1 MLALAQTS
9 TLIGDLEGA
18 ARCLREQTAAAAAQ
32 GARLIIF
39 PELVACGGYP
49 PRDLLERRWFVAA
62 QWRMV
67 QEVARS
73 LPIPALIGAAE
84 PLEPGA
90 GPALANSLVVCDP
103 ARGGVVGSYRKRL
116 LPNYDVFDERRYFRP
131 GDGPQVVELAG
142 LRIGLTVCEDIWS
155 ADLSGVAYHQDPVG
169 DLVGRC
175 DLVVNASASPWQGGK
190 PVVRQHL
197 LAAVARRVGAPVVY
211 VNQVGGHDELLF
223 DGGSGGVLPDGRC
236 FAAAPRWA
244 PALVLGDPARA
255 VPLPAASDDLTELRA
270 ALVMGLRDYCAKTR
284 QARVV
289 LGLSG
294 GIDSALV
301 AALAAE
307 ALGPAQVIGL
317 LMPGPYS
324 SPGSL
329 TDAQALAEGLGLS
342 TYTMPISAANAVMT
356 STLAPVF
363 ADSAPGLAEENL
375 QSRLRG
381 VLIMATANKLGA
393 MALTTGNKSE
403 LATGYC
409 TIYGD
414 MNGGLGILG
423 DVYKTQVWALSR
435 HLNAMA
441 GRELIPVS
449 SITKPPSAELRPDQ
463 TDQDS
468 LPPYEVLDRIL
479 KRLLEQ
485 GDEPEA
491 VIAAGEDPAIVRRVF
506 HLLEVNEFKRRQS
519 PPILRVTGKAFGI
532 GRRMPIARQW

>member
-1 MLALAQTS
+1 MVLAVL
-9 TLIGDLEGA
+9 DA
-18 ARCLREQTAAAAAQ
+18 AIAN
-32 GARLIIF
+32 
-39 PELVACGGYP
+39 VALP
-49 PRDLLERRWFVAA
+49 S
-62 QWRMV
+62 M
-67 QEVARS
+67 ARS
-73 LPIPALIGAAE
+73 LQVT
-84 PLEPGA
+84 PGM
-90 GPALANSLVVCDP
+90 SVW
-103 ARGGVVGSYRKRL
+103 
-116 LPNYDVFDERRYFRP
+116 
-131 GDGPQVVELAG
+131 
-142 LRIGLTVCEDIWS
+142 IIT
-155 ADLSGVAYHQDPVG
+155 AYQ
-169 DLVGRC
+169 
-175 DLVVNASASPWQGGK
+175 
-190 PVVRQHL
+190 
-197 LAAVARRVGAPVVY
+197 
-211 VNQVGGHDELLF
+211 
-223 DGGSGGVLPDGRC
+223 
-236 FAAAPRWA
+236 
-244 PALVLGDPARA
+244 
-255 VPLPAASDDLTELRA
+255 T

-342 TYTMPISAANAVMT
+342 TYTMPISAANAVLT